1 MGDGGVAA
9 DGGKETAAAMS
20 RCSILFVFV
29 LRICVCSLKNVVYVL
44 KIVACDLKNCVNL
57 LNIFVCVLKNV
68 VYVLKIVA
76 CILKICVY
84 LLNFFACLLKICVHL
99 AGRQEDRDREAGI
112 KKSIFGR
119 GRGYQNI
126 GTRYVPIISWIVLK
140 QSLLSI

>member
-1 MGDGGVAA
+1 
-9 DGGKETAAAMS
+9 
-20 RCSILFVFV
+20 VF
-29 LRICVCSLKNVVYVL
+29 SENVVYVL
-44 KIVACDLKNCVNL
+44 NIVVCDLKICVSL

-76 CILKICVY
+76 CVLKIYVC

-112 KKSIFGR
+112 KKSILGL

-126 GTRYVPIISWIVLK
+126 GSRYVPRISWIVLK